1 MRYLASHAVDPS
13 DLIGER
19 ISAVVV
25 GCHVYGSDRSVRRL
39 FLQFENGIDIEAYT
53 KGDGSLAL
61 LQRAV
66 PADFSMDE
74 YGKWE
79 FWPAAADHPAAQLV
93 GKRLATVERIRWRDT
108 VVGLR
113 LGTEVGI
120 VVLLNEADE
129 VFASDG
135 ALPPDYLDATIG

>member
-1 MRYLASHAVDPS
+1 MRGLAIHAVDPS

-19 ISAVVV
+19 ISTVVV
-25 GCHVYGSDRSVRRL
+25 GWHVYGSDRSSGRL
-39 FLQFENGIDIEAYT
+39 FFRLENGIDIEAHT
-53 KGDGSLAL
+53 KGDGSLEL
-61 LQRAV
+61 LQCPV

-79 FWPAAADHPAAQLV
+79 FRAVAIDHPAARLV
-93 GKRLATVERIRWRDT
+93 GQRLATVERIRWRDT

-113 LGTEVGI
+113 LGTDEGI
-120 VVLLNEADE
+120 VVLANEADE

-135 ALPPDYLDATIG
+135 ALPPDYADATIG